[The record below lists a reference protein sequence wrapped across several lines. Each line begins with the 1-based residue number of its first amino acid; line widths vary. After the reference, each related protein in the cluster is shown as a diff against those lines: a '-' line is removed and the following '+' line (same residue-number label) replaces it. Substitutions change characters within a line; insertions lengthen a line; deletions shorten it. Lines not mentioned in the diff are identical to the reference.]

1 MSNPVY
7 SVHVYKNKEMYSY
20 KVLYHG
26 SGGGLFL
33 CIADIGWNLKVQLR
47 SLAPISASNVVYNC
61 YDYDLNGRCL
71 ACRSGNHL
79 ESEKCYSNYGGCI
92 RYN

>member
-7 SVHVYKNKEMYSY
+7 SVHFYQDKDMLYSY

-33 CIADIGWNLKVQLR
+33 CIADITSNLKVVLR
-47 SLAPISASNVVYNC
+47 SLTPISASNIVYNC
-61 YDYDLNGRCL
+61 YNYDIGGRCL
-71 ACRSGNHL
+71 ACRNGNHL
-79 ESEKCYSNYGGCI
+79 
-92 RYN
+92 